1 MVSILSNV
9 SSSRK
14 QSLFQVEVC
23 KKEKVWYV
31 VTVLVNTIC
40 NGILVSCVSV
50 RGINVLIKKKKK
62 IKKIFFDKTLLFL
75 AYSIISL
82 NNHSHPSINRT
93 PRMIAPFGGDI

>member
-9 SSSRK
+9 SRSRK

-50 RGINVLIKKKKK
+50 RGINVLIKK
-62 IKKIFFDKTLLFL
+62 IKKNAQEYL
-75 AYSIISL
+75 AI
-82 NNHSHPSINRT
+82 
-93 PRMIAPFGGDI
+93 

>member
-31 VTVLVNTIC
+31 VTVLVSTIC

-50 RGINVLIKKKKK
+50 RGINVLIIKNKKIIIIKKKRPG
-62 IKKIFFDKTLLFL
+62 
-75 AYSIISL
+75 
-82 NNHSHPSINRT
+82 N
-93 PRMIAPFGGDI
+93 

>member
-23 KKEKVWYV
+23 KKEKIWYV

-50 RGINVLIKKKKK
+50 RGINVLI
-62 IKKIFFDKTLLFL
+62 IKNTLVLL
-75 AYSIISL
+75 KYDY
-82 NNHSHPSINRT
+82 INT
-93 PRMIAPFGGDI
+93 QIANCVTLSE

>member
-50 RGINVLIKKKKK
+50 RGINVLIIKNTLVLLKKKKTCTYYNSK
-62 IKKIFFDKTLLFL
+62 CGKSC
-75 AYSIISL
+75 AVHCSQ
-82 NNHSHPSINRT
+82 
-93 PRMIAPFGGDI
+93 

>member
-1 MVSILSNV
+1 MVSNLSNV

-23 KKEKVWYV
+23 KKEKVRYV

-62 IKKIFFDKTLLFL
+62 RWFSF
-75 AYSIISL
+75 
-82 NNHSHPSINRT
+82 
-93 PRMIAPFGGDI
+93 